1 MQALPNSFQIKATCD
16 QLIVVNSKEQIPST
30 FNSLGSHYLI
40 LGGGSNILPIDQF
53 EGTVV
58 QNKIFGITILEED
71 VNSIVIEVGA
81 GMNWHE
87 LVMTCVD
94 QNWGGLENLA
104 LIPGTV
110 GAAPM
115 QNIGA
120 YGVEAKDCIQ
130 TVHYYHISTQEFQ
143 SISNAEA
150 NFGYRT
156 SIFKTQLKNDCLI
169 TSVVFKLSKNHH
181 QLHLAYGSIG
191 EVLQKKNISNPTI
204 RDVAEAVIE
213 IRQSKLPD
221 PSKIGNA
228 GSFFKNPIISKSQAE
243 TLHKNFPEVSI
254 FDVDSQVSKV
264 SAASLIE
271 GCGWK
276 GKIIGNTGTY
286 KFHSLVLVNHGNAT
300 GAEIIQLSTDI
311 QLSVFDK
318 YGVKI
323 EPEVNIVE

>member
-1 MQALPNSFQIKATCD
+1 MHHLPNSFQISA
-16 QLIVVNSKEQIPST
+16 LSKDFISLTTLNQIPSIFEST
-30 FNSLGSHYLI
+30 SLPILI
-40 LGGGSNILPIDQF
+40 LGGGSNILPMDHY

-58 QNKIFGITILEED
+58 HNEIAGISIIEEND
-71 VNSIVIEVGA
+71 ATVQIEVGA

-120 YGVEAKDCIQ
+120 YGVEAKDSIQ
-130 TVHYYHISTQEFQ
+130 TVHYYRISTQEFQ

-181 QLHLAYGSIG
+181 QLHLSYGSIG
-191 EVLQKKNISNPTI
+191 EVLQKKKITDPTI
-204 RDVAEAVIE
+204 SDVAQAVIE

-221 PSKIGNA
+221 PAKIGNA
-228 GSFFKNPIISKSQAE
+228 GSFFKNPLISKTTAQE
-243 TLHKNFPEVSI
+243 LHKNFPEISV
-254 FDVDSQVSKV
+254 FEVDDHTSKI

-300 GAEIIQLSTDI
+300 GAEIIQLSKDI
-311 QLSVFDK
+311 QASVFDK

-323 EPEVNIVE
+323 EPEVNIIS